1 MFNFFKNS
9 SKSAGGG
16 EGETPLL
23 DGRALCRVMQHFPV
37 GAKVQYY
44 PEYRK
49 EIVLESVVIA
59 YIINGEQIYSAN
71 GLSCDEKSGGLTFEE
86 QGVRKSYSKIKGF
99 NIIVP
104 VFTQSEA
111 KLDYVRREELLK
123 IGGLVAGNN
132 ITLMAE
138 QQNGQVPVI
147 DTTVKKRTVLKEGYY
162 ANQTVALLEVDAESL
177 LLTDQRVH
185 LRLSTNIPARVRVTR
200 RNEYRDLVATML
212 DFSDTSL
219 RLEIAGEVNPD
230 SGVEPLKLRESD
242 DLIISFNLPGRSE
255 QISLLGDIFR
265 IEGDAVVVMLKG
277 MVEKGQVARL
287 GQIEILKIKA
297 NLLQHG
303 QTSLST

>member
-1 MFNFFKNS
+1 MFNIFKNS
-9 SKSAGGG
+9 SKSSGGG
-16 EGETPLL
+16 GQGEPPLL
-23 DGRALCRVMQHFPV
+23 DGRALGRVMRHFPV

-59 YIINGEQIYSAN
+59 YLINGDFIYSVN
-71 GLSCDEKSGGLTFEE
+71 DMSCDEKSGALSFEE
-86 QGVRKSYSKIKGF
+86 QGVRKSYNKIKSF

-123 IGGLVAGNN
+123 VGGLVAGNN

-138 QQNGQVPVI
+138 QQNGQVPVL
-147 DTTVKKRTVLKEGYY
+147 DTSVKKRTVLKDGYY
-162 ANQTVALLEVDAESL
+162 ANHTVALLEVDAESM
-177 LLTDQRVH
+177 LLTDQRAH
-185 LRLSTNIPARVRVTR
+185 MRLQTNIPTQIKVTR
-200 RNEYRDLVATML
+200 RGEYKALNGTMA

-219 RLEIAGEVNPD
+219 RLLITPDPESEVTLKAG
-230 SGVEPLKLRESD
+230 D

-255 QISLLGDIFR
+255 QLSLMGDIFR
-265 IEGDAVVVMLKG
+265 VEGAAVVVMLRG
-277 MVEKGQVARL
+277 MVDKGQVGKL

-303 QTSLST
+303 QATLST

>member
-1 MFNFFKNS
+1 MFNFFKNN
-9 SKSAGGG
+9 SKPAGGG
-16 EGETPLL
+16 GQGDTPLL
-23 DGRALCRVMQHFPV
+23 DGRALCRVMRHFPV
-37 GAKVQYY
+37 GSRVHYY

-59 YIINGEQIYSAN
+59 YAINGDYIYSAH
-71 GLSCDEKSGGLTFEE
+71 GLNCDEKSGALTFEE
-86 QGVRKSYSKIKGF
+86 QGARKSYTKIKSF

-123 IGGLVAGNN
+123 VGGLVAGNT

-138 QQNGQVPVI
+138 QQSGQVPVL
-147 DTTVKKRTVLKEGYY
+147 DTMVQKRSVLKEGYY
-162 ANQTVALLEVDAESL
+162 ANQTVALLEVNAASL
-177 LLTDQRVH
+177 LLTDQRAH
-185 LRLSTNIPARVRVTR
+185 LRLQTNIPAQLRVTR
-200 RNEYRDLVATML
+200 RGEYKELSGVMV
-212 DFSDTSL
+212 DFSDISL
-219 RLEIAGEVNPD
+219 RLVVATNPAPD
-230 SGVEPLKLRESD
+230 AEAVKLKESD
-242 DLIISFNLPGRSE
+242 DLFISFNLPGRSE
-255 QISLLGDIFR
+255 QIVLLGEIFR

-303 QTSLST
+303 QAKLST